1 MIVYEIIGGLL
12 VGGLIIMG
20 IIWASQNI
28 YIKTGD
34 CNEDNNDRFDDR
46 HRDRDIPSHNDPVR

>member
-28 YIKTGD
+28 YIKTGE
-34 CNEDNNDRFDDR
+34 CNEHDGDRLD
-46 HRDRDIPSHNDPVR
+46 S